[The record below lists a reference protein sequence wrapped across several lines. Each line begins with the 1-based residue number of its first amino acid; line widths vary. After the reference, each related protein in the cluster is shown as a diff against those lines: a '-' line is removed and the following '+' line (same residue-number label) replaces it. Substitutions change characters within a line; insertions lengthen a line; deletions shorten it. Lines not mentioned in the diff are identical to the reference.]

1 MAAATS
7 TGRNSSSGEATA
19 GSTHHAVLRFPRCFS
34 TQRQFE
40 ICAAC
45 PPSMIWAA
53 SPPEIVAISAP
64 TGACRWQDQK
74 NKPPGA
80 SSAFKFADL
89 LNSAKSK
96 AAGANERR
104 KKRRQRK
111 GLQEQAADNLGAV
124 NAMR

>member
-1 MAAATS
+1 MFAVCTR
-7 TGRNSSSGEATA
+7 GRQAFQAGAFVPIRCLYPGAPRCSSG
-19 GSTHHAVLRFPRCFS
+19 GFRAV
-34 TQRQFE
+34 
-40 ICAAC
+40 
-45 PPSMIWAA
+45 PPT
-53 SPPEIVAISAP
+53 VAR
-64 TGACRWQDQK
+64 RWQDQK